1 MKGPF
6 MKSPVRYLRFVLPL
20 LLLFPSSL
28 FAQTDEY
35 VSVKKWET
43 FDFAGQSL
51 KSADAAALEEW
62 ELKLVRGIVFG
73 KHGRVFKDPEIRR
86 YLESRPW
93 FKADPNFQNSSLN
106 DAERQNL
113 DVIRIAEA
121 QKHDTV
127 QPGDMRLYQSRA

>member
-1 MKGPF
+1 MIVSLPGATATGSACYAKSGGCLRPVSGMKGPF

-20 LLLFPSSL
+20 LLLFPASL

-73 KHGRVFKDPEIRR
+73 KHGRVFK
-86 YLESRPW
+86 
-93 FKADPNFQNSSLN
+93 
-106 DAERQNL
+106 
-113 DVIRIAEA
+113 
-121 QKHDTV
+121 
-127 QPGDMRLYQSRA
+127 